1 MRCLSVLALA
11 SLAVGACGI
20 SEPVQVYNVRYSGFI
35 TVDGRPV
42 DARRIHLTAEASA
55 VSADFA
61 TLAPLRSEMIAGSGG
76 SYDAKA
82 DINSLLCDNLWLVV
96 ESSDQAG
103 DYAHYLENGCG
114 DHTLDL
120 TVSTNVRL
128 SGKVTLDG
136 ASVQWTGDL
145 FLILDQT
152 PPDLRSR
159 LLPATSENGG
169 LDGDYSVSLRVDPRL
184 CDHLWIWLDMPGV
197 DSPIETVPGC
207 GTHVIDLNLSN
218 G

>member
-1 MRCLSVLALA
+1 VH
-11 SLAVGACGI
+11 
-20 SEPVQVYNVRYSGFI
+20 YSGFI

-42 DARRIHLTAEASA
+42 DARRIHLTAEVSG

-61 TLAPLRSEMIAGSGG
+61 TLGPFRSEEIAGSGG
-76 SYDAKA
+76 SHDANA

-96 ESSDQAG
+96 ESSGQAG

-128 SGKVTLDG
+128 AGNVTLDG
-136 ASVQWTGDL
+136 VSVHWTGDL
-145 FLILDQT
+145 FLILDET
-152 PPDLRSR
+152 PPDLLSR

-169 LDGDYSVSLRVDPRL
+169 LHGDYSVSQRIDPRL

-197 DSPIETVPGC
+197 DSPIEKVPGC
-207 GTHVIDLNLSN
+207 GTHVIDLNLTS
-218 G
+218 